1 MKAHEAAAL
10 HVARKLA
17 EHPNVVAVYHPGLGN
32 ALPGGLQGTSG
43 LFSFEFDDTIAI
55 PQFADALR
63 LFKMGVS
70 WGGHES
76 LVVPAQVVR
85 VQAAGPNSA
94 IDFGV
99 SERVVRLHVGL
110 EGQDALVADLTRAIG
125 EAKMT

>member
-10 HVARKLA
+10 SVARRLA
-17 EHPNVVAVYHPGLGN
+17 SHPDVVSVSHPGLGN
-32 ALPGGLQGTSG
+32 ALPEGLYGTSG
-43 LFSFEFDDTIAI
+43 LFSFTFREGIDI
-55 PQFADALR
+55 PAFADRLR
-63 LFKMGVS
+63 LFKLGVS

-99 SERVVRLHVGL
+99 DPNMVRLHVGL
-110 EGQDALVADLTRAIG
+110 EGAGALWNDLAEAI
-125 EAKMT
+125 EIARRP